1 MPLITTKN
9 ISKLFLRGEEQI
21 WALKEI
27 SLSVNS
33 GEFVTIT
40 GASGSGK
47 STLLYLL
54 GLLDKPTGGSY
65 VFGGREV
72 STLEDSQLSEL
83 RNKQMGFVFQSF
95 HLLGSIDAVRNVS
108 MPLIYSQNYG
118 LKLTKKEIKERAEAA
133 LQLVGLSERRF
144 HLPNQLSGGQRQRVA
159 IARALVNNPDVLF
172 ADEPTGNLDSK
183 TSGEIVN
190 LLRELNSEGRTI
202 ILVTHDPVLA
212 SNSPRLIKMTDGQ
225 ISEDTSRGDSN
236 VSS

>member
-1 MPLITTKN
+1 MPLITTKS
-9 ISKLFLRGEEQI
+9 ISKLFLRGEEKI

-27 SLSVNS
+27 TLTINS

-54 GLLDKPTGGSY
+54 GLLDKPTEGSY
-65 VFGGREV
+65 LFASREV
-72 STLEDSQLSEL
+72 SKLEDSQLSEL

-118 LKLTKKEIKERAEAA
+118 LKLTKSEIKDRAESA
-133 LQLVGLSERRF
+133 LASVGLTERRF

-183 TSGEIVN
+183 TSGEIVS
-190 LLRELNSEGRTI
+190 LLRELNSQGRTI
-202 ILVTHDPVLA
+202 ILVTHDPALA
-212 SNSPRLIKMTDGQ
+212 SSSPRLIKMTDGQ
-225 ISEDTSRGDSN
+225 ISKDTGTGDSN
-236 VSS
+236 VSP